1 MVPEL
6 VLAGRIL
13 RANLKRRSRPFKV
26 MLIPTYRCNMPCT
39 HCNIWKRE
47 PVEEMPV
54 ERIHRLFSGCSSLSW
69 VQLSGGEIFLRPDL
83 VEIAQ
88 AIIESVPELVLL
100 DFPTNG
106 YLTDRIVAW
115 VGEIVG
121 LNPRRLVVTVSL
133 DGPRDVHDRMRGTQ
147 GSWRRSVET
156 FRGLKGLGADRLQV
170 FFGFTLSQYNA
181 GMLERSIAEVGSLI
195 PWIGHQDFHVNLAQV
210 SSHYYVNP
218 DFDPGSGPALEAELS
233 RFWAEKPTGFHPVS
247 ILEHEYLRLARS
259 YLLDG
264 LTPLPCMAVTASCF
278 IDPDGTIFPCAHYAK
293 RLGNV
298 ADYGDDLDRL
308 LSEPHVEE
316 LRREI
321 LSGKCPHCWTPC
333 EAYQSIMGNLFRYR
347 WSHR

>member
-1 MVPEL
+1 MWPEV

-13 RANLKRRSRPFKV
+13 RANLKRRSRTFKV
-26 MLIPTYRCNMPCT
+26 MLIPTYRCNMPCVA
-39 HCNIWKRE
+39 CSIWKRE
-47 PVEEMPV
+47 RVDEMQV
-54 ERIHRLFSGCSSLSW
+54 ERIHRLFKSCSSLSW
-69 VQLSGGEIFLRPDL
+69 VQLSGGEIFLRSDL

-88 AIIESVPELVLL
+88 AIIEAVPELALL

-106 YLTDRIVAW
+106 YMTDRIVSW
-115 VGEIVG
+115 VDTI
-121 LNPRRLVVTVSL
+121 LRMKPRRLVVTVSL
-133 DGPRDVHDRMRGTQ
+133 DGPRSVHDRMRGTE

-156 FRGLKGLGADRLQV
+156 FKGLKSLEAKRLQV
-170 FFGFTLSQYNA
+170 FFGFTLSKHNA
-181 GMLERSIAEVGSLI
+181 GTLEGTIAEVGALVPSV
-195 PWIGHQDFHVNLAQV
+195 GHGDFHVNLAQV

-218 DFDPGSGPALEAELS
+218 DFDPGLGPALEPELS

-298 ADYGDDLDRL
+298 SDYGDSLDAL
-308 LSEPHVEE
+308 LAEPHVER